1 MLRCAAPNAEYTLSK
16 LTGIRRSMPA
26 TRGPASELPLH
37 SVLAKNASDHGRL
50 LTGKFARI
58 RQ

>member
-26 TRGPASELPLH
+26 TPAGE
-37 SVLAKNASDHGRL
+37 
-50 LTGKFARI
+50 
-58 RQ
+58 

>member
-1 MLRCAAPNAEYTLSK
+1 V
-16 LTGIRRSMPA
+16 
-26 TRGPASELPLH
+26 SELPLH

-50 LTGKFARI
+50 LTGKFASI